1 MSTSRKTMRAAGT
14 SLRFV
19 VLTVGAI
26 VMILPF
32 AYMVSTAFKPQ
43 AYVLETPPKFIP
55 DPGTVD
61 NFVQAWT
68 TQDFSRYALNSAFV
82 SVTSTVLAVWL
93 SSMMA
98 YAFARF
104 DFPGKEWFFR
114 ALLLGLMIPS
124 MMLIIPQFVLT
135 KQLHLI
141 DNLWALVLFY
151 VSGNLAL
158 NTFLLR
164 SFFEGIPRELD
175 EAMEVDGANVWTRYW
190 CLAMPLARPGPRWRR
205 PSSSLSWRP
214 GMSSPGPSRS
224 FRRKRNAP
232 SRSPF
237 SCSTGKTPRS
247 GGSCLPRPSSR
258 SSPSSSCT

>member
-1 MSTSRKTMRAAGT
+1 MSTSRKTMHAAGT

-68 TQDFSRYALNSAFV
+68 TQDFSRYVLNSAFV

-104 DFPGKEWFFR
+104 DFPGQGVVF
-114 ALLLGLMIPS
+114 
-124 MMLIIPQFVLT
+124 
-135 KQLHLI
+135 
-141 DNLWALVLFY
+141 
-151 VSGNLAL
+151 
-158 NTFLLR
+158 
-164 SFFEGIPRELD
+164 
-175 EAMEVDGANVWTRYW
+175 
-190 CLAMPLARPGPRWRR
+190 PGP
-205 PSSSLSWRP
+205 P
-214 GMSSPGPSRS
+214 PGPHDPLDDADHPAVCAHQAA
-224 FRRKRNAP
+224 AP
-232 SRSPF
+232 HR
-237 SCSTGKTPRS
+237 
-247 GGSCLPRPSSR
+247 
-258 SSPSSSCT
+258 

>member
-114 ALLLGLMIPS
+114 ALLLGLMIP
-124 MMLIIPQFVLT
+124 
-135 KQLHLI
+135 
-141 DNLWALVLFY
+141 
-151 VSGNLAL
+151 
-158 NTFLLR
+158 
-164 SFFEGIPRELD
+164 
-175 EAMEVDGANVWTRYW
+175 
-190 CLAMPLARPGPRWRR
+190 
-205 PSSSLSWRP
+205 
-214 GMSSPGPSRS
+214 
-224 FRRKRNAP
+224 
-232 SRSPF
+232 
-237 SCSTGKTPRS
+237 
-247 GGSCLPRPSSR
+247 
-258 SSPSSSCT
+258 

>member
-1 MSTSRKTMRAAGT
+1 MNTSRKTMHAAGT

-175 EAMEVDGANVWTRYW
+175 EAMEDRKSTR
-190 CLAMPLARPGPRWRR
+190 LNSSHRSLSRM
-205 PSSSLSWRP
+205 PSS
-214 GMSSPGPSRS
+214 
-224 FRRKRNAP
+224 A
-232 SRSPF
+232 
-237 SCSTGKTPRS
+237 
-247 GGSCLPRPSSR
+247 
-258 SSPSSSCT
+258 

>member
-104 DFPGKEWFFR
+104 NFPGKEWFFR

-158 NTFLLR
+158 NTFRCAASSRGSRASSTRPWRLMARTCGPATGALR
-164 SFFEGIPRELD
+164 CR
-175 EAMEVDGANVWTRYW
+175 W
-190 CLAMPLARPGPRWRR
+190 PGLRWRR
-205 PSSSLSWRP
+205 PSSSPSWRP

-247 GGSCLPRPSSR
+247 GGSCLPRPS
-258 SSPSSSCT
+258 